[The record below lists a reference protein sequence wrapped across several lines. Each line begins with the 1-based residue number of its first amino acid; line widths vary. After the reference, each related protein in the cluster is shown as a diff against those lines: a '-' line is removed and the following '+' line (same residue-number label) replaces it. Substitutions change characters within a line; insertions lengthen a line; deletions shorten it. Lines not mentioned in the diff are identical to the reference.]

1 MIEQLTK
8 QVEIAKLKSE
18 LAKYKYE
25 ELIYTIKLDQF
36 INPDKYDKGNKE
48 TKNRPKNT
56 P

>member
-1 MIEQLTK
+1 MEQLIK

-36 INPDKYDKGNKE
+36 INPDKYDKSNKKTE
-48 TKNRPKNT
+48 DGPKDT